1 MGEHRRQRGTAE
13 RYERLETEYAD
24 RIEELYSRQTSELDR
39 RIQRL
44 IAGEDA
50 EFLERVQDLEETR
63 DRDLVRLK
71 IMYDYLMDENGSIY
85 NEEMD
90 KIDHEHTSATRA
102 THDRVVH
109 RLESSLRRFKDDK
122 SLLDI
127 SGDGQL
133 EIGNLSLPSAKGS
146 GSLNGNGGAMNGG
159 SASGFASGGAT
170 KKRRRAAVANYDT
183 TGGGGASSDS
193 QLSEY
198 PQTAELSSVAT
209 FLGDMDDVGSTGNS
223 LTMTGGRNKSAL
235 KFLSSLKNDEMN
247 QDIDM
252 IRRAKR

>member
-1 MGEHRRQRGTAE
+1 MGEQRRQRGTAE
-13 RYERLETEYAD
+13 RYEKLEAEYVE
-24 RIEELYSRQTSELDR
+24 RHEELYSRQTNELDR
-39 RIQRL
+39 RIRRL

-71 IMYDYLMDENGSIY
+71 IMYDYLMEENGSIY

-90 KIDHEHTSATRA
+90 KLEQQHTSATRA

-133 EIGNLSLPSAKGS
+133 EVGNLSLPSTKS
-146 GSLNGNGGAMNGG
+146 GSINGNGGGMNGG
-159 SASGFASGGAT
+159 SASGFVSGSG
-170 KKRRRAAVANYDT
+170 KKRRRAAVASYDT
-183 TGGGGASSDS
+183 TGGGGGGSSDS

-198 PQTAELSSVAT
+198 PQAAELSSVAT
-209 FLGDMDDVGSTGNS
+209 FLGDMDDVGSTGSS

-252 IRRAKR
+252 LRRAKR

>member
-13 RYERLETEYAD
+13 RYERLEAEFAD
-24 RIEELYSRQTSELDR
+24 RNEELYSRQTSELDR
-39 RIQRL
+39 RIRRL

-50 EFLERVQDLEETR
+50 EFLERAQDLEETR

-71 IMYDYLMDENGSIY
+71 IMYDYLMEENGSIY

-90 KIDHEHTSATRA
+90 KIDQQHTSATRA

-127 SGDGQL
+127 SGDGLL
-133 EIGNLSLPSAKGS
+133 EVGNLSLPSSKG
-146 GSLNGNGGAMNGG
+146 GSLNGNGGGMNGG
-159 SASGFASGGAT
+159 SASGFVSGSG

-183 TGGGGASSDS
+183 TGGGGGSSDS

-209 FLGDMDDVGSTGNS
+209 FLGDVDDVGPSTGNS

-252 IRRAKR
+252 LRRAKR